1 MPLPDPVFDT
11 RTFRDL
17 VAEATKRIL
26 VHTPEWTNQSDSDP
40 GMTLLQLFAFI
51 GESVIYRANRIP
63 ERNRIKFLRLLGVQL
78 QPAAA
83 AQGLVQ
89 FSLPTGPIQTRT
101 LSAGDSLAAGQ
112 IPFKTTR
119 GLDVLPIE
127 TGVFYKRRLVGVER
141 ATALESYRDLY
152 ASFELPPGNSD
163 SLDLYETEVLE
174 PPRAGVLSDALD
186 VGGDTV
192 DGIWIAL
199 FARRGDDV
207 DDVRAELAGKTLSLG
222 MMPDLDADSRVLP
235 PLGVQDAEPVSGL
248 VFEMPNV
255 SAAGGVAAYRQLPA
269 SATSDPL
276 VAPAQVEITLGEAN
290 QLRSWDALE
299 PLEAGTGA
307 YPPDLDADPRAERLI
322 TWVRVR
328 LPDDAGNAGGR
339 VRFRNSWIGINAAPI
354 EQRVSVAAELL
365 AQGTGEPD
373 QTTRLANTPV
383 LPESL
388 TLFVNGTPWSQI
400 DDLNAAPPE
409 AAAALAQMAM
419 DDEAATGVQ
428 ASPLVFTLDPEAGE
442 IRFGTGLNGARPPRG
457 AIIQARY
464 DHGGGTRGMVG
475 IGEVKTG
482 NLPSGVRVVNP
493 VPTWGGVD
501 GETVAE
507 AERRIPQFIAN
518 RDRLVTLG
526 DFETITQAT
535 PGVDVA
541 RVKILPTLTP
551 EAPDLA
557 APGAVTII
565 VIPANDPRN
574 PLAPEPDLLFLRAVC
589 AHVAPRRLIT
599 TELHVRGPDYVDIW
613 VSIAFDPITG
623 RAAAPVRE
631 AVQAQI
637 QDFFSPLIGGFD
649 GTGCPFG
656 RTVDPAEIFVRAAQ
670 VDGVARVDTLILG
683 DTAGARAQPLELGP
697 MQLPRLV
704 GMSVVS
710 EGDAVAIDAL
720 QGASPAPDPGAG
732 GALTPVPVIP
742 ELC

>member
-17 VAEATKRIL
+17 VAEATKRIP

-63 ERNRIKFLRLLGVQL
+63 ERNRLKFLRLLGVQL

-89 FSLPTGPIQTRT
+89 FSAPAGPIQTRT
-101 LSAGDSLAAGQ
+101 LTAGRSLAAGQ

-127 TGVFYKRRLVGVER
+127 AGVFYKRRLVGAER
-141 ATALESYRDLY
+141 EAALESYRDLY
-152 ASFELPPGNSD
+152 ASFESPPGNSD

-174 PPRAGVLSDALD
+174 SPRAGVLSDALD
-186 VGGDTV
+186 VGGDTI
-192 DGIWIAL
+192 DGLWIAL

-207 DDVRAELAGKTLSLG
+207 DDVRAELEGKTLSLG
-222 MMPDLDADSRVLP
+222 MMPDLDADTRVLP
-235 PLGVQDAEPVSGL
+235 PLGAKETEPVSGL

-255 SAAGGVAAYRQLPA
+255 SAAGGAAAYRRIPA
-269 SATSDPL
+269 SATADPL
-276 VAPAQVEITLGEAN
+276 VAPALVEITLGEAS

-307 YPPDLDADPRAERLI
+307 YPPDLDADPRAGRLI
-322 TWVRVR
+322 TWLRVR
-328 LPDDAGNAGGR
+328 LPDDAGSAGGR
-339 VRFRNSWIGINAAPI
+339 VEFRNSWIGINAAPI

-373 QTTRLANTPV
+373 QVVRVANTPV
-383 LPESL
+383 LPDSL
-388 TLFVNGTPWSQI
+388 TLLVNGTPWSRI

-409 AAAALAQMAM
+409 AAAQRAK
-419 DDEAATGVQ
+419 DGGPDVDGQ
-428 ASPLVFTLDPEAGE
+428 ASALVFTLDPEAGE

-464 DHGGGTRGMVG
+464 DHGGGVRGMVG
-475 IGEVKTG
+475 IGEVRTG
-482 NLPSGVRVVNP
+482 NLPSGLRVTNP

-507 AERRIPQFIAN
+507 AERRVPQFIAN

-526 DFETITQAT
+526 DFETITKAT

-541 RVKILPTLTP
+541 RAKILSTLTP
-551 EAPDLA
+551 QAPDLV

-631 AVQAQI
+631 AVQSQI
-637 QDFFSPLIGGFD
+637 QEFFSPLIGGFD
-649 GTGCPFG
+649 GTGWPFG
-656 RTVDPAEIFVRAAQ
+656 RTVDATEILVRAAQ
-670 VDGVARVDTLILG
+670 VDGVARIDSLILG
-683 DTAGARAQPLELGP
+683 DSAGARTQPLELGP
-697 MQLPRLV
+697 MQLPRLS
-704 GMSVVS
+704 GISVVS
-710 EGDAVAIDAL
+710 DGDAVPIDAL
-720 QGASPAPDPGAG
+720 QGSSPAQDPGEG
-732 GALTPVPVIP
+732 GVSTPVPVIP